1 MTPHT
6 LNRGGAL
13 LSLRRQR
20 PEPTG
25 KSKTAGAKSGGF
37 GAKAGGG
44 KKASKARR
52 KASGLTAADRLPLG
66 KAPDCEAMKARGFL
80 HLPLSGRLS
89 PQEVKVAYKTLAA
102 QHHPDQG
109 GDMATMQ
116 GINLARDV
124 LLEGYR

>member
-20 PEPTG
+20 TEPAG
-25 KSKTAGAKSGGF
+25 KSKTAEAKSGGF
-37 GAKAGGG
+37 GGKAGGG
-44 KKASKARR
+44 KKASKGRK

-66 KAPDCEAMKARGFL
+66 KAPDCDAMKARGFL

-102 QHHPDQG
+102 LHHPDQG

-124 LLEGYR
+124 LLQSYR